1 MTTKVHSFLG
11 GLNQDVTN
19 KFEMTSNATV
29 TVGNGTT
36 TGNIHTGGNIAIGN
50 ISPRANALAVGGD
63 VTVSGTID
71 IGIANI
77 TNDLSLSGG
86 DGALRFPVAS
96 SIKVLDNSAT
106 SLVIEEADT
115 AYMTI
120 VTTNG
125 SEAVKFD
132 KPLDIN
138 GAVDISGDLTLSAG
152 ADGALRFSAASS
164 IKVLDNSAA
173 ALVIEEADAAYL
185 TVVTT
190 NGQEAIKFDAPLDI
204 NNAVQLDAT
213 FTVGANDQ
221 GYDVILYGDTASA
234 NITWDTSADDLILN
248 GAAGLIVPD
257 GKLTLGS
264 TAVTSTGAEINQL
277 DAITRGSIIYGNA
290 SAATAR
296 LAKGAEGTVLTA
308 GANDISWA
316 AIEAGVGYQNS
327 STSTVP
333 GESNTDL
340 GNLTDADTDAFGIQS
355 TPIYDLMDPIGQ
367 IVSLDLGAF

>member
-63 VTVSGTID
+63 VTVSGTLD
-71 IGIANI
+71 IGIASI

-86 DGALRFPVAS
+86 DGALRFPLAS

-164 IKVLDNSAA
+164 IKVLDNSATS
-173 ALVIEEADAAYL
+173 LVIEEADAAYM
-185 TVVTT
+185 TIVTT
-190 NGQEAIKFDAPLDI
+190 NGSEAIKFDKALDI
-204 NNAVQLDAT
+204 NAAIQLDAT
-213 FTVGANDQ
+213 LTVGANDQ

-327 STSTVP
+327 STSIVP
-333 GESNTDL
+333 GAANTDL
-340 GNLTDADTDAFGIQS
+340 GNLTDADTDAFGIQN

>member
-1 MTTKVHSFLG
+1 MTTKVHSYLG

-50 ISPRANALAVGGD
+50 ISPRANGLAVATN
-63 VTVSGTID
+63 VTVAGDLNVDGSINLVG
-71 IGIANI
+71 ANI
-77 TNDLSLSGG
+77 TNDLSLTGG
-86 DGALRFPVAS
+86 DGALRFPIAS

-106 SLVIEEADT
+106 SLVIEEADA

-125 SEAVKFD
+125 SEAIKFD
-132 KPLDIN
+132 KALDIN
-138 GAVDISGDLTLSAG
+138 
-152 ADGALRFSAASS
+152 AA
-164 IKVLDNSAA
+164 I
-173 ALVIEEADAAYL
+173 
-185 TVVTT
+185 
-190 NGQEAIKFDAPLDI
+190 
-204 NNAVQLDAT
+204 QLDST
-213 FTVGANDQ
+213 LTIGANDQ

-234 NITWDTSADDLILN
+234 NMTWDTSADDLIFN
-248 GAAGLIVPD
+248 GGAGLIVPE
-257 GKLTLGS
+257 GQFTLGA
-264 TAVTSTGAEINQL
+264 TAVTSTAAELNLLDGVSGLVQADFTKLAAIDSSAAEINLL

-316 AIEAGVGYQNS
+316 ALEAGVGYQNS

-333 GESNTDL
+333 GTANTDL
-340 GNLTDADTDAFGIQS
+340 GNLTDASEDAFGIS
-355 TPIYDLMDPIGQ
+355 NTTKYDLMDPIGQ